1 MIFFTNI
8 LLHQQTKLFTMQ
20 NEITDEITKS
30 TNNWFNSRSF
40 ELWINSLSSKDLQ
53 IFHDF
58 LDNYSKQLKMYNNNL
73 QMQNVTLKKIE
84 ELNYLTELNQLNQLE
99 EWK

>member
-1 MIFFTNI
+1 
-8 LLHQQTKLFTMQ
+8 MQ
-20 NEITDEITKS
+20 NVITDEITKS
-30 TNNWFNSRSF
+30 TNNWLNSRSF

-73 QMQNVTLKKIE
+73 QMENETLTRLE
-84 ELNYLTELNQLNQLE
+84 ELKYLEELKQLE
-99 EWK
+99 EMK